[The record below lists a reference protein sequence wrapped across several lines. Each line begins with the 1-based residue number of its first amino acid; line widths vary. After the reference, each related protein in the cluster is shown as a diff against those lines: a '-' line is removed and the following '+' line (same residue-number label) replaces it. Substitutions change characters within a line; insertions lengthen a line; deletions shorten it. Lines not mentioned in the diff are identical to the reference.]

1 MEKDFFKQ
9 VGEMVFKF
17 TQSFAL
23 KSRRD
28 LRMVLHMVS
37 TLLVMLAI
45 DFLLDSFNLIAE
57 IKV

>member
-9 VGEMVFKF
+9 VSEMVFKY

-37 TLLVMLAI
+37 TLLVILAI